1 MKNLRLLASVL
12 VFLPGCAL
20 STRTIGMQDS
30 SVEIVRA
37 LSSAQTEAI
46 KALMAAL
53 VKAQENVC
61 GVGR

>member
-1 MKNLRLLASVL
+1 MKKLLWIVL
-12 VFLPGCAL
+12 LLPGCAF

-37 LSSAQTEAI
+37 LSSAQTETI

-53 VKAQENVC
+53 VKAQENAC
-61 GVGR
+61 GGSR